1 MSFKRKVL
9 LGACFVALLMAAERM
24 RAQAAEDAERKEIEA
39 FNKRYVEL
47 PLKMDTSGGV
57 GVVG

>member
-1 MSFKRKVL
+1 MKARTTEEA
-9 LGACFVALLMAAERM
+9 GW
-24 RAQAAEDAERKEIEA
+24 KEIEA